1 MSIPK
6 YKKIYDK
13 IVQLI
18 LTNQWAVGSNMKS
31 ENELIKLFDVS
42 RLTIR
47 NVLSILENEGRISRS
62 RGKATLIL
70 DRLLQNSKKSEI
82 KDFSVTL
89 NADYKLIEMQV
100 VKNNFSKK
108 FINSSSLYYIKR
120 IRRLKN
126 NEIYLI
132 SRAYIP
138 IDIIGKISD
147 SGNCFNINSIVTLN
161 DGKYVENKKTSAAFR
176 KILSLKEIENNVI
189 EEVIDQTIDWIDKD
203 SNPRAYGLED
213 YYYSGPLHNPREY
226 TGMRLMVSIEEL
238 KSIPSVKQIDL
249 SLIHI

>member
-6 YKKIYDK
+6 YKKIYDE
-13 IVQLI
+13 IIQLI
-18 LTNQWAVGSNMKS
+18 LTNKWAVGSSMKS
-31 ENELIKLFDVS
+31 ENELIEFFGVS
-42 RLTIR
+42 RITIR
-47 NVLSILENEGRISRS
+47 NVLSILENEGRILRS

-138 IDIIGKISD
+138 IDIIGENINKNIFKDKNLLDVLISNFQIKLKKSEQEISAITLDKND
-147 SGNCFNINSIVTLN
+147 SDMFNIPQGFPAVINSWYFYDFSNRLVL
-161 DGKYVENKKTSAAFR
+161 
-176 KILSLKEIENNVI
+176 
-189 EEVIDQTIDWIDKD
+189 IDQERTIK
-203 SNPRAYGLED
+203 
-213 YYYSGPLHNPREY
+213 PLKVLNNY
-226 TGMRLMVSIEEL
+226 
-238 KSIPSVKQIDL
+238 Q
-249 SLIHI
+249 